1 VVNTANAC
9 ATGATAFRE
18 AWMAIKAGVYD
29 LVLAVG
35 VEQMGKGLLVSL
47 LLASIASCSGPPA
60 WRGQLEGIGVR
71 FISARELKAM
81 LDRRED
87 FVLIDARD
95 EIWYRAG
102 RIPGAISIP
111 AEDAPLAA
119 VDVSRPKRLLFPE
132 RLPQDRGRLL
142 VFYCGGPT

>member
-1 VVNTANAC
+1 MSR
-9 ATGATAFRE
+9 GATERIYRWLA
-18 AWMAIKAGVYD
+18 AG
-29 LVLAVG
+29 LVLATAANCTPV
-35 VEQMGKGLLVSL
+35 
-47 LLASIASCSGPPA
+47 PP

-95 EIWYRAG
+95 EVWFRAG

-119 VDVSRPKRLLFPE
+119 VDVNRPKRLLFPE
-132 RLPQDRGRLL
+132 RLPQDRRRLPACKGVAQGAIEGFGARPL
-142 VFYCGGPT
+142 MC

>member
-1 VVNTANAC
+1 VQV
-9 ATGATAFRE
+9 
-18 AWMAIKAGVYD
+18 
-29 LVLAVG
+29 
-35 VEQMGKGLLVSL
+35 GKGLLVSL
-47 LLASIASCSGPPA
+47 LLAAIASCSGPPP

-95 EIWYRAG
+95 EVWYRAG